1 MSPAPAAARPR
12 AALTA
17 PRTAPQNIDRQL
29 TAMLVAGDRSPI
41 DKWAGRARESQKEE
55 DEQQKEAMLGGSR
68 LADCDRDH

>member
-29 TAMLVAGDRSPI
+29 TAMLVASDRSSI
-41 DKWAGRARESQKEE
+41 YKWDGRARESQK
-55 DEQQKEAMLGGSR
+55 DELGLLGGSR
-68 LADCDRDH
+68 LAERDPNPFP

>member
-29 TAMLVAGDRSPI
+29 TAMLMASDRSPI
-41 DKWAGRARESQKEE
+41 DKWDGRARESQKDE
-55 DEQQKEAMLGGSR
+55 DELGLLGGSR
-68 LADCDRDH
+68 LAERDPNPFP